1 MNGKKERNW
10 NTKRA
15 VYTGRRGCGR
25 LSRKAPARHDPVV
38 PLSALSPSD
47 GFLFGEVMQDEQTCR
62 TVLGIILGRP
72 VGRVVYLNKEQQM
85 EAKTAYHKYKG
96 IRPGIYFQ
104 DDGDTCYSV
113 EMQTRNRYHLP
124 KRSRHYQG
132 MMDVH
137 MLPAGEVDYNR
148 LSDSIIIF
156 ICTFDLFGKG
166 LCRYTF
172 ENTCLEQPG
181 LKLSDGAVRIFLNTR
196 GKTEWEGNRTLVEFL
211 RYVEDPAAPVESPK

>member
-62 TVLGIILGRP
+62 TVLGIIPGRP

-85 EAKTAYHKYKG
+85 EAKTAYHKYTG
-96 IRPGIYFQ
+96 IHATAWRCRRGTAI
-104 DDGDTCYSV
+104 TC
-113 EMQTRNRYHLP
+113 
-124 KRSRHYQG
+124 RS
-132 MMDVH
+132 
-137 MLPAGEVDYNR
+137 AAA
-148 LSDSIIIF
+148 
-156 ICTFDLFGKG
+156 T
-166 LCRYTF
+166 
-172 ENTCLEQPG
+172 
-181 LKLSDGAVRIFLNTR
+181 TR
-196 GKTEWEGNRTLVEFL
+196 G
-211 RYVEDPAAPVESPK
+211 